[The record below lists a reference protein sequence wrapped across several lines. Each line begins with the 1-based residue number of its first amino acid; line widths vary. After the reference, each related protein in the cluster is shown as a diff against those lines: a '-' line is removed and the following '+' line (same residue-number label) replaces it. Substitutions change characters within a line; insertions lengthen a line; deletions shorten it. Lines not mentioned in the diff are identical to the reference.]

1 MFKKKGN
8 TMARNNEV
16 ENPAINIIR
25 KGTEIKGDVTCAGDI
40 RIDGVL
46 NGTLSSEGKVVVG
59 QSGIIEGEVTCKN
72 ADISGNIKANIV
84 VRELLQLKATANIA
98 GDINTNKLSIEP
110 GANFTGTCNMGS
122 VVKGI
127 NNDGRQEKSQQEIE
141 QYA

>member
-1 MFKKKGN
+1 MFKKKAN
-8 TMARNNEV
+8 KMARNNEV

-46 NGTLSSEGKVVVG
+46 NGTLTSEGKVVVG

-84 VRELLQLKATANIA
+84 VRELLQLKATANIT

-127 NNDGRQEKSQQEIE
+127 NNDGRNEKKQQEVE

>member
-1 MFKKKGN
+1 MFKKNANK
-8 TMARNNEV
+8 MARNNEV

-40 RIDGVL
+40 RIDGIL
-46 NGTLSSEGKVVVG
+46 NGTLNSEGKVVVG

-72 ADISGNIKANIV
+72 ADVSGNIKANII

-122 VVKGI
+122 VLKGI
-127 NNDGRQEKSQQEIE
+127 NNDGRKEKQQEVE

>member
-1 MFKKKGN
+1 MFKKNGN
-8 TMARNNEV
+8 KMARNNEV

-46 NGTLSSEGKVVVG
+46 NGTLTSEGKVVVG

-84 VRELLQLKATANIA
+84 VRELLQLKATANIT

>member
-1 MFKKKGN
+1 
-8 TMARNNEV
+8 MARNNEV

-25 KGTEIKGDVTCAGDI
+25 KGTEITGDVTCAGDI
-40 RIDGVL
+40 RIDGTL
-46 NGTLSSEGKVVVG
+46 KGTLNSEGKVVVG

-84 VRELLQLKATANIA
+84 VKELLQLKATANIS

-127 NNDGRQEKSQQEIE
+127 NNDEKKEKTKKNSE